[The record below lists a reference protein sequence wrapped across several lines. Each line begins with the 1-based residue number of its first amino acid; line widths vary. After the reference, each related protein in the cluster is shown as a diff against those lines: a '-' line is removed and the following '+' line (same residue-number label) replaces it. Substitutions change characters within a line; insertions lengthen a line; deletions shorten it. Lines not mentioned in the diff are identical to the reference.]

1 MNSINHKIRITL
13 RVHLVLCLL
22 FLLLLSS
29 CGTPEL
35 TKESPDETLQ
45 VTDFRLRATPQE
57 LVHWQ
62 YQYVNRSFA
71 MPSYRTPQGDPLP
84 GWRNRVVTTRR
95 FFTDQSARIYFRIK
109 DLHRSRIFSSTSPAA
124 TEAMRIWPVGSI
136 LVLETFS
143 GKTAL
148 VENAKPTAIDCI
160 RKFKPDRAS
169 FPASTLFAGEWSYQR
184 FSVEG
189 NVRPMPDGA
198 SACHQCH
205 STAFSV
211 TGDLVFTLF
220 SDDEAPEKKQK

>member
-1 MNSINHKIRITL
+1 
-13 RVHLVLCLL
+13 
-22 FLLLLSS
+22 
-29 CGTPEL
+29 
-35 TKESPDETLQ
+35 
-45 VTDFRLRATPQE
+45 
-57 LVHWQ
+57 
-62 YQYVNRSFA
+62 
-71 MPSYRTPQGDPLP
+71 
-84 GWRNRVVTTRR
+84 
-95 FFTDQSARIYFRIK
+95 
-109 DLHRSRIFSSTSPAA
+109 
-124 TEAMRIWPVGSI
+124 MRIWPVGSI

-169 FPASTLFAGEWSYQR
+169 FPASTLFAGDWSYQR

-211 TGDLVFTLF
+211 TGDLVFTVITK
-220 SDDEAPEKKQK
+220 DWDEK

>member
-1 MNSINHKIRITL
+1 M
-13 RVHLVLCLL
+13 
-22 FLLLLSS
+22 
-29 CGTPEL
+29 
-35 TKESPDETLQ
+35 
-45 VTDFRLRATPQE
+45 
-57 LVHWQ
+57 
-62 YQYVNRSFA
+62 
-71 MPSYRTPQGDPLP
+71 
-84 GWRNRVVTTRR
+84 
-95 FFTDQSARIYFRIK
+95 
-109 DLHRSRIFSSTSPAA
+109 
-124 TEAMRIWPVGSI
+124 GSI

-169 FPASTLFAGEWSYQR
+169 FPVSTLFAGDWSYQR

-211 TGDLVFTLF
+211 TGDLVFTVF
-220 SDDEAPEKKQK
+220 SDDNTDEIEKKSNIRHSGHGEASPKGRVSSKPS